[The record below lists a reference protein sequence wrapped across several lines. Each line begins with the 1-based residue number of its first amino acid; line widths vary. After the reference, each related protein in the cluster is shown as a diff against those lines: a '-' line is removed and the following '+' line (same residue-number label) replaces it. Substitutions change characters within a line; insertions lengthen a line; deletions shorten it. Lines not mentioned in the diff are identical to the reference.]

1 MDGSR
6 FLTSRQSSS
15 VPEFKSVGDDE
26 VDGEEDVGLSP
37 EEKELFKVGR
47 VLFLI
52 FEFLLC
58 KHFSANQVD
67 KKKLYPTRILNAFS
81 GKNMFIGRFTLINF
95 Y

>member
-37 EEKELFKVGR
+37 EEKELFKVGP

-52 FEFLLC
+52 FEFLHC
-58 KHFSANQVD
+58 KHFWLIELI
-67 KKKLYPTRILNAFS
+67 KK
-81 GKNMFIGRFTLINF
+81 TLSTKDS
-95 Y
+95 